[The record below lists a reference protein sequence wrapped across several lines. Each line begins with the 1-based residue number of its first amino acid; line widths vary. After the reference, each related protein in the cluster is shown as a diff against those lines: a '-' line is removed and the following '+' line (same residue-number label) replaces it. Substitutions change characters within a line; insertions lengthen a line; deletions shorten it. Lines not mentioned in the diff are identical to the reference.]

1 VRVLDWQN
9 GPFTDPDCTCWIDRT
24 MGIVV
29 NRPAGRP
36 VEEWIVNF
44 TVMPGPA
51 VRNPHRVIRVS
62 SGLLPPALVEF
73 DSRNNVA
80 VRVPLVAGRNDIVI
94 EVVDPSAAIE
104 PSDDPLIRVVQLSNI
119 AVRRLDADASG
130 SAGLPPAV
138 VNQRSDDFAFDSV
151 SADYYNNDGALDA
164 ALAKTGFRTL
174 GVNGSVT
181 LRTVAEAQPGTHSI
195 TVETSSTWG
204 DDEPA
209 RFTVTVRKPSGTV
222 LNAATF
228 SVGLKRQTVSVPI
241 TLDTK
246 DSLLVNIRFEND
258 RYEPGKG
265 DRNLVIHAVRLE

>member
-1 VRVLDWQN
+1 LDWQN

-51 VRNPHRVIRVS
+51 VGNPHRVIRVS
-62 SGLLPPALVEF
+62 SGLLPAALVEF
-73 DSRNNVA
+73 DSRNDVT

-119 AVRRLDADASG
+119 AVRRLDADALG
-130 SAGLPPAV
+130 SAGLTPAV

-164 ALAKTGFRTL
+164 ALTKTGFRTL

-181 LRTVAEAQPGTHSI
+181 LRTVSEAQPGAHSI
-195 TVETSSTWG
+195 TVEVSSTWG
-204 DDEPA
+204 DDELA
-209 RFTVTVRKPSGTV
+209 RFTVTVRTQSGTV
-222 LNAATF
+222 LNAAAF
-228 SVGLKRQTVSVPI
+228 SVGAKRQTVSVPVR
-241 TLDTK
+241 LDTT

-265 DRNLVIHAVRLE
+265 DRNLLIHGVHLK